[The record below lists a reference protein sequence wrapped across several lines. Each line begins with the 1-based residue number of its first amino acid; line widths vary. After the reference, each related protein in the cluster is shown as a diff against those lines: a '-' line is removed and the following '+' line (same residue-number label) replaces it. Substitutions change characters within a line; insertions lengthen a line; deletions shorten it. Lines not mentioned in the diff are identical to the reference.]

1 MRANLSSMPSKDVVI
16 VKSSRGHRV
25 WGKKSPT
32 TKRLRTT
39 RRIGQGRVKKLR
51 RVKITRSKI
60 IKNLDKVFSLF
71 IRQKYGTRCYT
82 CNQIGK
88 MQCGHYISRSVR
100 STRWEEDNCRPQCY
114 GCNIMH
120 GGRPIDF
127 REHLIKDFGE
137 DWVKFLEN
145 KRHTLFNPS
154 DEWILLKTTEYQNK
168 LDLVN

>member
-1 MRANLSSMPSKDVVI
+1 MKRTRWVSKP
-16 VKSSRGHRV
+16 R
-25 WGKKSPT
+25 
-32 TKRLRTT
+32 KRLKVKRK
-39 RRIGQGRVKKLR
+39 RRNLVPS
-51 RVKITRSKI
+51 RSKL
-60 IKNLDKVFSLF
+60 IKALDAIFSRY
-71 IRQKYGTRCYT
+71 IRNKYGTTCYT
-82 CNQIGK
+82 CGK
-88 MQCGHYISRSVR
+88 VGQMQNGHYISRSVR

-168 LDLVN
+168 LAI